1 MNRRRAKT
9 NSGKCIVCE
18 VFVMESDLLPNISWK
33 KILCGAERAIN
44 VDIRRISQALKPA
57 DFVYAGFA

>member
-1 MNRRRAKT
+1 M
-9 NSGKCIVCE
+9 
-18 VFVMESDLLPNISWK
+18 W
-33 KILCGAERAIN
+33 AERAIN